1 MISMNIQAK
10 IGELEKALGEDA
22 PKKLKREIKIALNA
36 AAKKTESLLAKEIY
50 KEIMV
55 SQKAIK
61 KDIDISSKA
70 TEEKLSATVR
80 QKENARLS
88 LKEFKP
94 RQNKKGVRYRVSRKS
109 GGKFIAGAF
118 ISEALGGHVYKRVG
132 KARNPIDKKHGV
144 SPWGV
149 TVVNNLD
156 KLIVE
161 RDIEPTLIKQIE
173 RRIQAVNFKK
183 SQG

>member
-36 AAKKTESLLAKEIY
+36 VAKKTESLLAKEIY

-61 KDIDISSKA
+61 KDINQVAKA
-70 TEEKLSATVR
+70 TEDKLTATVR

-132 KARNPIDKKHGV
+132 KARTPIDKKHGV